1 MTQGICSARKLG
13 SLVLSTISNTDCR
26 QVNVLKM
33 LGCFSDSPAR
43 HMEIS
48 AFSRIGLNLFVKPFW
63 KKIRILCQTSCSC
76 LSSIL
81 TVEGANA
88 FLFVDVIE

>member
-1 MTQGICSARKLG
+1 MTQDICSARKLV

-33 LGCFSDSPAR
+33 LGCFSESPAR

-48 AFSRIGLNLFVKPFW
+48 AFSRIGLNLFVKP

-81 TVEGANA
+81 TMEGGKD
-88 FLFVDVIE
+88 FSLWT